1 MTTLSRRVRDATWDE
16 RAAIFAIFLCQGLCI
31 GAWATAL
38 PAFKLRLDLS
48 DSQLGLALFGLAGG
62 CVAATLV
69 TGAVAARIGTGRATA
84 LGAIAVLVALALPP
98 LAGSLLAFTAA
109 AVAFGIA
116 CGFVDV
122 AMNGHAGALEERWG
136 TPIMSS
142 LHGAF
147 SLGGLGG
154 AALGGVLAA
163 GEWSTGGRLWIPVGV
178 AAALTTLALP
188 RLGPGPQVQG
198 PAKRA
203 FGLALPGRALIGVGV
218 VAAFCFVLEGAVGD
232 WSAIYLDTV
241 AGSGLAGA
249 AAGYAAFSVAMAAVR
264 FAGDRAVALLG
275 ARRIVVGGGL
285 MAAAGL
291 ALAVL
296 VPMPLVAS
304 VGFALVGL
312 GLGNVAP
319 VAFGLAARTG
329 STPAGGVAPVASLGY
344 LGLMCGPPV
353 IGVLSSAVGLRL
365 ALTCLI
371 LAPAAVAL
379 VGHQGIARRSRT

>member
-1 MTTLSRRVRDATWDE
+1 MTTLSRHVRAATWDE
-16 RAAIFAIFLCQGLCI
+16 RAAIFAVFSTLGLCT
-31 GAWATAL
+31 GAWAAAL
-38 PAFKLRLDLS
+38 PALKLQLALS
-48 DSQLGLALFGLAGG
+48 DGQLGLALFGLAGG

-84 LGAIAVLVALALPP
+84 VGALAVLAALCLPP

-109 AVAFGIA
+109 AVAFGA
-116 CGFVDV
+116 GCGFVDV
-122 AMNGHAGALEERWG
+122 SMNGHASALEERWG

-142 LHGAF
+142 LHGGF
-147 SLGGLGG
+147 SLGGLAG
-154 AALGGVLAA
+154 AALGGALAA
-163 GEWSTGGRLWIPVGV
+163 GDWSTAARLWIPVGI
-178 AAALTTLALP
+178 AALMTVLALP
-188 RLGPGPQVQG
+188 RLGPGPRTPR
-198 PAKRA
+198 PAKRG
-203 FGLALPGRALIGVGV
+203 FGLALPGRALIGLGI
-218 VAAFCFVLEGAVGD
+218 VAAFCFVVEGAVGD
-232 WSAIYLDTV
+232 WSAIYLDRV
-241 AGSGLAGA
+241 AGSGLATA
-249 AAGYAAFSVAMAAVR
+249 AAGYAAFSIAMAAVR
-264 FAGDRAVALLG
+264 FAGDRAVAILG

-285 MAAAGL
+285 LAAAGL

-344 LGLMCGPPV
+344 LGFMCGPPL
-353 IGVLSSAVGLRL
+353 IGFLAGAMGLRL

-371 LAPAAVAL
+371 VAPAAVAL
-379 VGHQGIARRSRT
+379 VGRQGIGRRSRM